1 MFTRSQEVEMECF
14 FVSDVSG
21 WWQRFIFCHLLCA
34 ASPPSRDICVIQNS
48 CSGRGANALC
58 PSTPLDLATP
68 LLRALG
74 AFLRA
79 SLSHTGP
86 SCEKL
91 CSSSRSTIETS
102 IWYKGFCS
110 PSQNA
115 DFVVGVDRVHQSA
128 QSLRAIQS
136 ISPY

>member
-1 MFTRSQEVEMECF
+1 MECC

-21 WWQRFIFCHLLCA
+21 WCVLSFYCHLLCA
-34 ASPPSRDICVIQNS
+34 ASPPLRDICVIQNS

-58 PSTPLDLATP
+58 SSTPLDLATP

-91 CSSSRSTIETS
+91 CSSSRFDENPLR
-102 IWYKGFCS
+102 GRR
-110 PSQNA
+110 PQL
-115 DFVVGVDRVHQSA
+115 RSA
-128 QSLRAIQS
+128 ATC
-136 ISPY
+136 